1 MEFSPEKKNSL
12 KKCTFWKISW
22 NWIYTRHALP
32 KPPECQHFGELPDVV
47 GGYLTKNLRK
57 CQKSPF
63 LGAKC
68 TNLVT
73 LAETRFQCYQMTALP
88 DMNIFCQILV
98 IFGFF
103 LNFLSNF
110 WQTTS
115 GSSPKCDILEGWQ
128 KHVWFCSDFSTHS
141 KHLLFFSKYLNKLIF
156 CSFLNN
162 SWLYCSRLAYTQ
174 GTFMKIFCHN

>member
-1 MEFSPEKKNSL
+1 MYTLCIHTIVPVCVCSTQT
-12 KKCTFWKISW
+12 CTAQPS
-22 NWIYTRHALP
+22 RMS
-32 KPPECQHFGELPDVV
+32 HFGELPDVV

-98 IFGFF
+98 IFCFF

-110 WQTTS
+110 WLTTS

-128 KHVWFCSDFSTHS
+128 KHVC
-141 KHLLFFSKYLNKLIF
+141 LR
-156 CSFLNN
+156 FL
-162 SWLYCSRLAYTQ
+162 
-174 GTFMKIFCHN
+174 GI

>member
-1 MEFSPEKKNSL
+1 MS
-12 KKCTFWKISW
+12 
-22 NWIYTRHALP
+22 
-32 KPPECQHFGELPDVV
+32 HFGELPDVV

-103 LNFLSNF
+103 LNFLRNF

-128 KHVWFCSDFSTHS
+128 KHVCLKRWLKFNDDA
-141 KHLLFFSKYLNKLIF
+141 LEGL
-156 CSFLNN
+156 SFLKKERRKNLDLESN
-162 SWLYCSRLAYTQ
+162 SWNLFKRLKKD
-174 GTFMKIFCHN
+174 GLR

>member
-1 MEFSPEKKNSL
+1 MRGEQ
-12 KKCTFWKISW
+12 T
-22 NWIYTRHALP
+22 YTAQPSRMS
-32 KPPECQHFGELPDVV
+32 HFGELPDVV

-128 KHVWFCSDFSTHS
+128 KHVCFLPMGNKSSGRYNMSC
-141 KHLLFFSKYLNKLIF
+141 LL
-156 CSFLNN
+156 
-162 SWLYCSRLAYTQ
+162 YTSPSPRD
-174 GTFMKIFCHN
+174 

>member
-1 MEFSPEKKNSL
+1 MSCIPPSDLSISHPALWSLFISRSITLPGSAPGEWSTSPDLEKGYLGDLL
-12 KKCTFWKISW
+12 KI
-22 NWIYTRHALP
+22 LP
-32 KPPECQHFGELPDVV
+32 LVSPLQRTPQVRNKQTCFCQPSRMSHFGELPDVV

-98 IFGFF
+98 IFGF
-103 LNFLSNF
+103 SWIF
-110 WQTTS
+110 WAIFGKPHLVARQNVLKTHHGRT
-115 GSSPKCDILEGWQ
+115 GLERW
-128 KHVWFCSDFSTHS
+128 WI
-141 KHLLFFSKYLNKLIF
+141 KL
-156 CSFLNN
+156 
-162 SWLYCSRLAYTQ
+162 W
-174 GTFMKIFCHN
+174 M

>member
-1 MEFSPEKKNSL
+1 MS
-12 KKCTFWKISW
+12 
-22 NWIYTRHALP
+22 
-32 KPPECQHFGELPDVV
+32 HFGELPDVV
-47 GGYLTKNLRK
+47 GGYLTKNLGK

-73 LAETRFQCYQMTALP
+73 LAGTRFQSYQMTALP
-88 DMNIFCQILV
+88 DIEHNSQMLV

-115 GSSPKCDILEGWQ
+115 GSSPKRDILEGWQ
-128 KHVWFCSDFSTHS
+128 KHVC
-141 KHLLFFSKYLNKLIF
+141 
-156 CSFLNN
+156 
-162 SWLYCSRLAYTQ
+162 
-174 GTFMKIFCHN
+174 